1 VPAWGDIFPSGSLA
15 EQIFLWSVAS
25 QLVGAILTPEMTA
38 LQKDIWTLAGNDPSG
53 ALFVPPAPADLADM
67 VVRGIRAQ
75 GDATSAAG
83 QSGVAPGDFADLVL
97 NAGEPPG
104 LEQVL
109 EWWRRG
115 FIRWDDTGV
124 QTPSVERAIKTG
136 RIYDYWSDVIQ
147 QAADIPITVGEAVNA
162 ALRGQ
167 APTADMQTE
176 ASYSGIDA
184 DRFQIL
190 LDSAGRPPSPAE
202 LLELYRR
209 KLIPLSGVG
218 PGVVSFQ
225 QGIFEGDAKDKWWTE
240 YAALAEYI
248 PPPRTVT
255 TLLKTG
261 SVDGAEAQLLWQQ
274 SGLTPTLAAAYAHS
288 ATGEKLAGS
297 KALAES
303 TVLTLYETQALSE
316 AEATSYL
323 TALGY
328 DATEVGLL
336 LELADL
342 QRELKAV
349 NSAVTKV
356 GTLYVGH
363 KITRQAANAAVLALG
378 VSPAHAANLLATWDL
393 ESSNNVRL
401 LTPAQIVDAWNYG
414 VYDQPTAQ
422 AKLEAEGYT
431 PFDAWTLLSIKAET
445 PLPGR
450 PAESDLGPGV
460 NA

>member
-1 VPAWGDIFPSGSLA
+1 
-15 EQIFLWSVAS
+15 
-25 QLVGAILTPEMTA
+25 
-38 LQKDIWTLAGNDPSG
+38 
-53 ALFVPPAPADLADM
+53 
-67 VVRGIRAQ
+67 
-75 GDATSAAG
+75 
-83 QSGVAPGDFADLVL
+83 
-97 NAGEPPG
+97 
-104 LEQVL
+104 
-109 EWWRRG
+109 
-115 FIRWDDTGV
+115 
-124 QTPSVERAIKTG
+124 
-136 RIYDYWSDVIQ
+136 
-147 QAADIPITVGEAVNA
+147 
-162 ALRGQ
+162 
-167 APTADMQTE
+167 
-176 ASYSGIDA
+176 
-184 DRFQIL
+184 
-190 LDSAGRPPSPAE
+190 
-202 LLELYRR
+202 
-209 KLIPLSGVG
+209 
-218 PGVVSFQ
+218 VSFQ

-363 KITRQAANAAVLALG
+363 KITRQAANQAVLALG

-393 ESSNNVRL
+393 EQSNNVRL